1 LNRNTA
7 SKAIGCSELDQ
18 RPSPLSIDQG
28 VLSIILKSRPKD
40 QSRLPLP
47 ANRAEQGGQ
56 GHERTGVDVLK
67 IQIHPFLEANII

>member
-1 LNRNTA
+1 M
-7 SKAIGCSELDQ
+7 
-18 RPSPLSIDQG
+18 
-28 VLSIILKSRPKD
+28 KSRPKD